1 MFFRKSS
8 SKLDR
13 HIVAFIVLFPDL
25 RIRWNNHDVNIEF
38 LTKTVPFLESIFPVF
53 MAVDKISL
61 TDFYDFKM
69 RFQRRDFKHLFVIG
83 RQVCVRVPSLG
94 PSFAKNIITLLS
106 CI

>member
-1 MFFRKSS
+1 
-8 SKLDR
+8 
-13 HIVAFIVLFPDL
+13 
-25 RIRWNNHDVNIEF
+25 
-38 LTKTVPFLESIFPVF
+38 